1 MTKMLVK
8 GQEKTRS
15 QCCGH
20 QNTTHLGDGSGDSAL
35 ITGDDDDDIGQEE
48 EEEEGPGD
56 NN

>member
-1 MTKMLVK
+1 MLVK

-20 QNTTHLGDGSGDSAL
+20 QNTTHLSDGSGDSAL